1 MQEFYLNSA
10 KGWLRKKEE
19 KDKETESSGKIR
31 LMGLS
36 EFKELEGAYPHKRN
50 LYRSMNPVQYC
61 KAESYG
67 DCLFGTMK
75 IPRVLKGKVTYI
87 VFGFYL
93 RGDELLLIDDGSF
106 LKTCL
111 GKLEKMIPAECSTE
125 IEVSMHQLLVMIFE
139 MLIEDDVIYLQQQ
152 EEKLA
157 SIEEELLKKI
167 PEHFYEI
174 ILQYRKRFS
183 AYHAYYEQLVN
194 LADSMQSDFGQ
205 ILTDK
210 ERSLWQ
216 LYANRVER
224 LHDHVELLR
233 EYLVQIRE
241 LYQSLIDVQQN
252 KVMSILTV
260 VTTIF
265 LPLTLIAGW
274 YGMNFPNMPEFGWKY
289 AYPAVI
295 IISICIIAGEI
306 IYFKKKKML

>member
-106 LKTCL
+106 L
-111 GKLEKMIPAECSTE
+111 
-125 IEVSMHQLLVMIFE
+125 
-139 MLIEDDVIYLQQQ
+139 
-152 EEKLA
+152 
-157 SIEEELLKKI
+157 
-167 PEHFYEI
+167 
-174 ILQYRKRFS
+174 
-183 AYHAYYEQLVN
+183 
-194 LADSMQSDFGQ
+194 
-205 ILTDK
+205 
-210 ERSLWQ
+210 
-216 LYANRVER
+216 
-224 LHDHVELLR
+224 
-233 EYLVQIRE
+233 
-241 LYQSLIDVQQN
+241 
-252 KVMSILTV
+252 
-260 VTTIF
+260 
-265 LPLTLIAGW
+265 
-274 YGMNFPNMPEFGWKY
+274 
-289 AYPAVI
+289 
-295 IISICIIAGEI
+295 
-306 IYFKKKKML
+306 

>member
-61 KAESYG
+61 KAENYG

-75 IPRVLKGKVTYI
+75 IPRVLKGEITYI

-93 RGDELLLIDDGSF
+93 RGDELLLIEDGSF

-111 GKLEKMIPAECSTE
+111 GKLEKVIPEE
-125 IEVSMHQLLVMIFE
+125 ISMNQLLVMIFE

-174 ILQYRKRFS
+174 ILRYRKRFS

-194 LADSMQSDFGQ
+194 LADAMQSDFGQ

-210 ERSLWQ
+210 EQSLWQ

-274 YGMNFPNMPEFGWKY
+274 YGMNFPNMPEFRWKY
-289 AYPAVI
+289 AYPVVI
-295 IISICIIAGEI
+295 IASIFIIAGEI
-306 IYFKKKKML
+306 VYFKKKKML